1 MTLQYFRYLGA
12 VFISLQLLGV
22 PQAPAYDN
30 RCGSYQEG
38 DTRSICPGRSLP
50 ASQTRGRSGSSLS
63 CSGSVD
69 HFVRKPQ
76 EIPDYGR
83 WQALISSEG
92 ARSKAAFELRQQ
104 QPEIKW
110 NGRIPYSTVEEWT
123 WISCELGTSSSECGS
138 DRVCH
143 DEPHTYTVNDCDAQ
157 NNCTSRT
164 VSETRTVCN
173 DVARTC
179 YYDVRRS
186 ATQHCSSEVMTYE
199 ARFSRDPKWDPN
211 HALYSEFIPNKYDLL
226 PGEVEMIQTFN
237 GQGPVLSPSI
247 KIGDAWNKYSI
258 SSPRI
263 NGAGSSTS
271 CRPGNKAHVEFEI
284 QTVERLIKPSP
295 NAFQLPVDHT
305 GKSIRPL
312 EWAVDTD
319 SGSKVRPVRMKLTDS
334 SAALVKLMAQ
344 QSQNNSAREKAKSDL
359 GLGQNSDKMDL
370 VNSPA
375 ADGFYKNTVLR
386 FQLKEDQ
393 WFYTTSFTK
402 PRYIR
407 DAEAVTLGNLRLS
420 KIQALR
426 NSDYWDIPLNDA
438 ELGSNIYSYDKWLP
452 RVLGVSERRLKPMQ
466 RYVLSLSMYQQG
478 VPFYLQIC
486 DENQKKINPRTCAK
500 SDSEV
505 YSKPIELPFWTSKV
519 DERSFLQQLNEF
531 TITDWL
537 YRKYRTR
544 TAGEEGVEK

>member
-1 MTLQYFRYLGA
+1 MINKYSRHFGA
-12 VFISLQLLGV
+12 VFILIQFLGLSDTF
-22 PQAPAYDN
+22 AYDN
-30 RCGSYQEG
+30 RCRSYQEG

-50 ASQTRGRSGSSLS
+50 SSQTRGRSGSSLS

-83 WQALISSEG
+83 WQALISTEG
-92 ARSKAAFELRQQ
+92 ARSDAAFQIRQQ
-104 QPEIKW
+104 QAEIKW
-110 NGRIPYSTVEEWT
+110 TGRIPYSTVEEWT
-123 WISCELGTSSSECGS
+123 WIACELGTSSSECGS

-143 DEPHTYTVNDCDAQ
+143 TEPYSYSVNDCDAQ

-164 VSETRTVCN
+164 VTETRTVCN

-186 ATQHCSSEVMTYE
+186 ASQYCSSEVMTYD
-199 ARFSRDPKWDPN
+199 ARFVRDPKWNNKHP
-211 HALYSEFIPNKYDLL
+211 AYSEFIPNKYDLL

-237 GQGPVLSPSI
+237 GQGSVLTPSI

-258 SSPRI
+258 SSAKI
-263 NGAGSSTS
+263 NGGSASTT
-271 CRPGNKAHVEFEI
+271 CRPNNKAHAEFEI
-284 QTVERLIKPSP
+284 HTVERLIKPSP

-344 QSQNNSAREKAKSDL
+344 QSQSNSSREKSKSDL
-359 GLGQNSDKMDL
+359 GLGQNADKMDL
-370 VNSPA
+370 VNSKA
-375 ADGFYKNTVLR
+375 AEGFYKNTVLR

-452 RVLGVSERRLKPMQ
+452 RALGVAERGLKPMQ

-486 DENQKKINPRTCAK
+486 DDAQKKINPQTCAK
-500 SDSEV
+500 SDSDV

-519 DERSFLQQLNEF
+519 DQRSFLQQLNEF

-537 YRKYRTR
+537 YRKFRTR
-544 TAGEEGVEK
+544 TQGEEGAQP